1 MSTTQPKIIAIQTQF
16 DPFTSALSGLV
27 PASGGGTVNFLRAD
41 GTWQPVGGSITISND
56 STTNAT
62 GYPTFAAATSGS
74 MSTIYT
80 SDTKLTYNPST
91 GTLSATVMN
100 TLSDRRMKENI
111 CSLNNSYW
119 VINQLTGVSFTFI
132 ETKQPSIGL
141 IAQDV
146 EYVIP
151 EIVGTNDAGIKSL
164 NYPVLVAH
172 LIEYVK
178 LLDARI
184 KVLEH
189 ANVRPY

>member
-1 MSTTQPKIIAIQTQF
+1 MTTQPKIIAAQTQF

-27 PASGGGTVNFLRAD
+27 PASGGGTANFLRAD
-41 GTWQPVGGSITISND
+41 GTWQPAGGGSITISND
-56 STTNAT
+56 VDTDGTR
-62 GYPTFAAATSGS
+62 YPTFAAGISGS

-80 SDTKLTYNPST
+80 SDTKLTYNPWS

-111 CSLNNSYW
+111 RPLENSFY
-119 VINQLTGVSFTFI
+119 VINQLKGMSFTFI
-132 ETKQPSIGL
+132 DSKLPSIGL

-146 EYVIP
+146 EEVIP
-151 EIVGTNDAGIKSL
+151 EIVDTNKAGIKSI

-178 LLDARI
+178 LLNARI
-184 KVLEH
+184 EALEH